1 MNVIIIGSSGQ
12 LGRCLSEQIKNTKH
26 NYFCFAKSDLDILN
40 INLMQKKFLEIK
52 PEIVINAAAFTAV
65 DLAETNKDLA
75 FKINSSAVLNLANTC
90 RDFQTT
96 LIHISTDYVFDGNEN
111 VSYKEDMITNPKNI
125 YGFSKL
131 EGEKMIADSG
141 CNYVIIR
148 TSWLFSEFGNNFLK
162 TMLINFS
169 DKEELNIVMDQIG
182 CPTYGMHL
190 AKAILVIMNNLTED
204 SLNEVYHYAG
214 DSSCSWAEFANY
226 IFNEAY
232 MQDAIERKPKIIEVE
247 TKHFKRPAD
256 RPKNSKLN
264 SNKLL
269 KVFKIQP
276 SNWKKGVQES
286 IAALTVD
293 ARGQ

>member
-1 MNVIIIGSSGQ
+1 MNIIIIGSSGQ
-12 LGRCLSEQIKNTKH
+12 LGSCLNEQVKNTKH
-26 NYFCFAKSDLDILN
+26 NYFCFTKSDLDILN
-40 INLMQKKFLEIK
+40 VNLLQKKFSEIE

-75 FKINSSAVLNLANTC
+75 YKINSSAVHNLANTC
-90 RDFQTT
+90 REFKAT

-111 VSYKEDMITNPKNI
+111 VDYDEKMATNPKNI

-141 CNYVIIR
+141 CNYLILR
-148 TSWLFSEFGNNFLK
+148 TSWLFSEFGHNFLK
-162 TMLINFS
+162 TMLIKCS

-182 CPTYGMHL
+182 CPTYAMHL
-190 AKAILVIMNNLTED
+190 ANTILVIINNLTED
-204 SLNEVYHYAG
+204 SLNQVYHYAG

-232 MQDAIERKPKIIEVE
+232 IQKAIKRKPKIIEVE
-247 TKHFKRPAD
+247 TRYFKMPAD

-269 KVFKIQP
+269 KVFNIKP

-286 IAALTVD
+286 IAALMID
-293 ARGQ
+293 AKG